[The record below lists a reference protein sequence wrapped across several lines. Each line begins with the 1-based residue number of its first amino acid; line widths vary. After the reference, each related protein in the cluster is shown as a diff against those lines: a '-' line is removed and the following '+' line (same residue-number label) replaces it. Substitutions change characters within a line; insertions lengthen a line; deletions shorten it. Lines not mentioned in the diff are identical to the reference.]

1 MFEYILQN
9 KEWLF
14 SGLGITIASWLFLR
28 NKASQLTQKS
38 GNNSTNIQVGGN
50 LNLKDRDRQHGPKQ

>member
-1 MFEYILQN
+1 MEWILQN

-14 SGLGITIASWLFLR
+14 SGVAIAVPLAIIGWIYSSQG
-28 NKASQLTQKS
+28 NKQVQKG

-50 LNLKDRDRQHGPKQ
+50 LKIGDNENDK